1 MPAKRHSKASVAG
14 QDGLLLLQSQAL
26 AQEEE
31 AKAKRELL
39 TRFLKDKLAKEQH
52 SSTLNLHKLNV
63 QWQAILRE
71 AKAKEL
77 RQDVEILSQTFAR
90 VMDCKD
96 SAIESLVTDLEE
108 AEEQHA
114 RALRSHL
121 HNVDR
126 LLQLQS
132 CRLACL
138 EEGYSAQLSALQSE
152 FEAERTA
159 ILEQHKR
166 ESCYL
171 RDLALTMEQN
181 YSESDHE
188 ATLNFQSA
196 RDDIKNKSLQEKQYC
211 RLQLNG
217 KTAELWEQFRQA
229 MQSFTEATEHQK
241 IAFEVLKEKDQ
252 KSSREI
258 EMQEKKLQKLQD
270 LVAATKGQI
279 VVHLRENEEQNE
291 HLRMEKER
299 ALRQLQELKGKLNQA
314 RAKAH
319 SNLARLTVQSSAAL
333 STLQQVVEKGQRI
346 LRLAEMCRKLETEEE
361 KVLPFYPSSLAEG
374 EQQDAQRVFE
384 ETPTEPLAQAMRDYV
399 GLERFWQR
407 FNKVKLE
414 EKALEQERAT
424 LRQRNRQLRALLRQ
438 YMEGISISQGVLVE
452 PNPPLGAQN
461 KSCGPR
467 DSPCAHGDLAQGHQ
481 GATRPNSLDPV
492 PSSSG
497 RESPVTS
504 PAQRGAWGHHRDR
517 DCPEVP

>member
-1 MPAKRHSKASVAG
+1 MPAKRHSKASVTG

-26 AQEEE
+26 AQEEA

-121 HNVDR
+121 HNIDR

-171 RDLALTMEQN
+171 RDMALTLEQN

-270 LVAATKGQI
+270 LVAATKAQI
-279 VVHLRENEEQNE
+279 VAHLRENEEQNQ

-299 ALRQLQELKGKLNQA
+299 ALRQLQELKSKLNQA

-319 SNLARLTVQSSAAL
+319 GNLARLTMQSGAAL
-333 STLQQVVEKGQRI
+333 RTLQQVVDKGQRI

-361 KVLPFYPSSLAEG
+361 KLLPFYPSSLAEG
-374 EQQDAQRVFE
+374 EQRDAQRVFE

-407 FNKVKLE
+407 FNKAKLE
-414 EKALEQERAT
+414 EKALEQERAA

-438 YMEGISISQGVLVE
+438 YIEGISISQGVLVE
-452 PNPPLGAQN
+452 PNPLLRAQH

-467 DSPCAHGDLAQGHQ
+467 DSPHAHGDLAQGHQ

-497 RESPVTS
+497 RESPAMS
-504 PAQRGAWGHHRDR
+504 PAQRGTRGHHRDR